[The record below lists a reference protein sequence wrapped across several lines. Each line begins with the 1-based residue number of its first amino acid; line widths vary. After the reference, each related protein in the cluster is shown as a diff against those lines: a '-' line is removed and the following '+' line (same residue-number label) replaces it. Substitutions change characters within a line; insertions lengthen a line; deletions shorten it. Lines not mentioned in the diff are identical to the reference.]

1 MKVVHVMPTEP
12 VSEQTSVNRLTEAL
26 GMEKQHA
33 NVWTLA
39 EGRSMLKHVHHH
51 QEEFYL
57 VLDGRAQMEVD
68 GTLYQLG
75 ERDAICVPPGAVRQM
90 TNIGED
96 PMTFACVA
104 SPPVEGDAEKF

>member
-26 GMEKQHA
+26 GMQKQHA

-39 EGRSMLKHVHHH
+39 EGRSMLKHLHRE

-57 VLDGRAQMEVD
+57 VLDGRAQLEVD
-68 GTLYQLG
+68 GTVYQLG
-75 ERDAICVPPGAVRQM
+75 ERDALSVPAGAARQM
-90 TNIGED
+90 TNIGLD
-96 PMTFACVA
+96 PLTFICVSA
-104 SPPVEGDAEKF
+104 PPVTGDAEKL